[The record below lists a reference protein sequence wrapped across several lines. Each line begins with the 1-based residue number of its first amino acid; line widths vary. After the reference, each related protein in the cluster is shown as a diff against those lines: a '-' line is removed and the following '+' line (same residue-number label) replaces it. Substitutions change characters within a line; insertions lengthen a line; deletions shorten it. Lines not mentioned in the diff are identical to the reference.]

1 MILALCGKQLIDGTG
16 QGPIKDGVIVVEG
29 DRITS
34 VGPYESVTIPGD
46 ARIVELR
53 EHTLAPGLIDAHSH
67 TSIQTIGS
75 EKAEVAGSQE
85 GEVIVWAVYW
95 LGKDL
100 RSGVTTMRTLG
111 DRRFMGSVFKKAQQ
125 AGRILAPRLQIAEH
139 ALVSSLGSVS
149 SSDAYADGTDALLRW
164 IRDSVRG
171 GAEWVK
177 FHGTPNSRAPDPTLP
192 LFSRREVEVI
202 FEEARRNGR
211 PVAVHC
217 HGGLAADWCIE
228 LGVDSLEHGLYLE
241 EYQFCAMG
249 EKGIILVPTTGVA
262 LLQPDEGA
270 TPRLIETK
278 SRARSFLREAR
289 RHGVNCIPGTDAV
302 HGQMALELRLMI
314 DSGWSPME
322 AIQAATRE
330 ASNLLRL
337 SDKIGTLEPGKWADV
352 VAFRGDPLKD
362 PEALG
367 AVDLVVQGGRIVHRD
382 LVVG

>member
-1 MILALCGKQLIDGTG
+1 MTLALCGKQLIDGTG
-16 QGPIKDGVIVVEG
+16 QELVENGVIVMEG

-34 VGPYESVTIPGD
+34 VGPYESVTVPGD
-46 ARIVELR
+46 ARIIELP

-67 TSIQTIGS
+67 ASIQTVGS
-75 EKAEVAGSQE
+75 EMAEVRGRQE
-85 GEVIVWAVYW
+85 GEVTVWAVYW

-111 DRRFMGSVFKKAQQ
+111 ARRFMDSVFKKAQQ
-125 AGRILAPRLQIAEH
+125 AGRILAPRLQIAEYS
-139 ALVSSLGSVS
+139 LLSSLGSVL
-149 SSDAYADGTDALLRW
+149 SSDAYADGTDALLRL
-164 IRDSVRG
+164 IRESVRG

-177 FHGTPNSRAPDPTLP
+177 FHATPNSRAPDPTLP
-192 LFSRREVEVI
+192 LYSRREVEVV
-202 FEEARRNGR
+202 FEEARRIGR

-217 HGGLAADWCIE
+217 HGGITADWCIE
-228 LGVDSLEHGLYLE
+228 LGVDSLEHGLYFE

-249 EKGIILVPTTGVA
+249 EKDIVLVPTTGVV

-278 SRARSFLREAR
+278 SRARSYLREAR
-289 RHGVNCIPGTDAV
+289 RHGVRCIPGTDGV
-302 HGQMALELRLMI
+302 HGQLALELLTMI

-322 AIQAATRE
+322 AIEAATRE
-330 ASNLLRL
+330 ASKLLRL
-337 SDKIGTLEPGKWADV
+337 SDKIGTLEPGKLADV

-362 PEALG
+362 YEALKV
-367 AVDLVVQGGRIVHRD
+367 VDLVVQGGRIVHRD